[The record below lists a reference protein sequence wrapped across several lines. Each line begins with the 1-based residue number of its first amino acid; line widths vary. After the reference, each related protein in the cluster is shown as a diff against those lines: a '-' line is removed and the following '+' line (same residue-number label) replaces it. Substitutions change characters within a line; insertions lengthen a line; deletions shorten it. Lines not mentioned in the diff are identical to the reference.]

1 MTLNI
6 DNYKVILNR
15 VENEKIVYNK
25 ASNYFSEKNF
35 KLVFPTIC
43 FTGLSSILSFTTNS
57 DLFNATTNKYLLL
70 IIGIL
75 TSLSTITQSFSTS
88 LAYNTRAEMFRKAA
102 DSYDKLLTKIEFEIN
117 IPNENNFMNTIED
130 KILAIK
136 NECKYLPP
144 EFLYYELIKKKPKN
158 RLILK
163 NYTNYDDIIDNI
175 ISTTLIFIG
184 NTL

>member
-6 DNYKVILNR
+6 DNYRVILNR

-25 ASNYFSEKNF
+25 ASNYFSDKNF

-57 DLFNATTNKYLLL
+57 DLFDSKTNKYLLL

-117 IPNENNFMNTIED
+117 MPNENNFLNTIEE

-144 EFLYYELIKKKPKN
+144 EILYNELNKKKQKN
-158 RLILK
+158 KLK
-163 NYTNYDDIIDNI
+163 LRNYTNYDDYNDNLNEEI
-175 ISTTLIFIG
+175 NL
-184 NTL
+184 LDE

>member
-6 DNYKVILNR
+6 DNYRVILNR

-25 ASNYFSEKNF
+25 ASNYFSDKNF

-57 DLFNATTNKYLLL
+57 DLFDSTTNKYLLL

-117 IPNENNFMNTIED
+117 MPNENNFLNTIEE

-144 EFLYYELIKKKPKN
+144 EILYNELNKKKQKN
-158 RLILK
+158 KLK
-163 NYTNYDDIIDNI
+163 LRNYTNYDDYDDNLGEEI
-175 ISTTLIFIG
+175 NL
-184 NTL
+184 LDE